1 MSDHEE
7 PLDNED
13 VEDEP
18 VDGDEEDQWIT
29 DILEDPSK
37 KLLLIEKLGL
47 GAGKSPHGQRE
58 PRENPTLSGKSTGST
73 PGVRADAPSAGLTQ
87 VLRPSEWLARVE
99 SLPGPSGSQRTS
111 DASEEDPIH
120 LLSDSEALELV
131 EFDPSVTPENSW
143 KPPTHMA

>member
-7 PLDNED
+7 PLDKED

-47 GAGKSPHGQRE
+47 GAGKSLARTD
-58 PRENPTLSGKSTGST
+58 RENLGRTLPLVGS
-73 PGVRADAPSAGLTQ
+73 
-87 VLRPSEWLARVE
+87 LRV
-99 SLPGPSGSQRTS
+99 
-111 DASEEDPIH
+111 
-120 LLSDSEALELV
+120 
-131 EFDPSVTPENSW
+131 
-143 KPPTHMA
+143 